1 MSTKKDEKKAAKADK
16 NEKNSKFALK
26 LSELRRER
34 GISQKKA
41 ATDLG
46 ISQALL
52 SHYEKGIRECGLD
65 FVIRCSEYY
74 SVTTDYL
81 LGVSESRNGFD
92 VDAMNQQVGEAQ
104 TPQEEENGE
113 FSVFTLGKATKY
125 LLDLAATGSDEGALK
140 YVSDYYTLCVYRGAI
155 TLAKAGLLPKE
166 MFRLDYTLG
175 RELASAALS
184 VEDAKFV
191 FIEDKSRTGSDLGE
205 KTALHSLIEKAEN
218 IIYNT
223 FVLE

>member
-1 MSTKKDEKKAAKADK
+1 M
-16 NEKNSKFALK
+16 
-26 LSELRRER
+26 
-34 GISQKKA
+34 
-41 ATDLG
+41 
-46 ISQALL
+46 
-52 SHYEKGIRECGLD
+52 
-65 FVIRCSEYY
+65 
-74 SVTTDYL
+74 
-81 LGVSESRNGFD
+81 
-92 VDAMNQQVGEAQ
+92 
-104 TPQEEENGE
+104 
-113 FSVFTLGKATKY
+113 
-125 LLDLAATGSDEGALK
+125 LDLAATGSDEGALK

-218 IIYNT
+218 II
-223 FVLE
+223 

>member
-92 VDAMNQQVGEAQ
+92 VDAMNQKTVNF
-104 TPQEEENGE
+104 P
-113 FSVFTLGKATKY
+113 F
-125 LLDLAATGSDEGALK
+125 LL
-140 YVSDYYTLCVYRGAI
+140 
-155 TLAKAGLLPKE
+155 LAKQQNICLTLLQPE
-166 MFRLDYTLG
+166 ATRV
-175 RELASAALS
+175 R
-184 VEDAKFV
+184 
-191 FIEDKSRTGSDLGE
+191 
-205 KTALHSLIEKAEN
+205 
-218 IIYNT
+218 
-223 FVLE
+223 

>member
-1 MSTKKDEKKAAKADK
+1 MSTKKDEKKAVKADK

-92 VDAMNQQVGEAQ
+92 FDAMNK
-104 TPQEEENGE
+104 QEEESGE

-125 LLDLAATGSDEGALK
+125 LIDLVVTGSDEGALK

-166 MFRLDYTLG
+166 LFSLDYTLG

-205 KTALHSLIEKAEN
+205 KTALHSLIENAEN

>member
-1 MSTKKDEKKAAKADK
+1 MSTKKEEKREARADK
-16 NEKNSKFALK
+16 AEKISKFASI
-26 LSELRRER
+26 LSQLRKER

-41 ATDLG
+41 ASDLG

-74 SVTTDYL
+74 GVTTDYL
-81 LGVSESRNGFD
+81 LGVSNNRNGLD
-92 VDAMNQQVGEAQ
+92 IDALTDN
-104 TPQEEENGE
+104 EEENGE
-113 FSVFTLGKATKY
+113 FSIFTLGKATKY
-125 LLDLAATGSDEGALK
+125 LLDLVATGSDEGALK
-140 YVSDYYTLCVYRGAI
+140 YISDYYTLCVYRGAI
-155 TLAKAGLLPKE
+155 TLAKAGMLPKE

-184 VEDAKFV
+184 IEDARFV

-205 KTALHSLIEKAEN
+205 KTALHSLIEKAED

>member
-1 MSTKKDEKKAAKADK
+1 MSTKKDEKKAANADK

-92 VDAMNQQVGEAQ
+92 VDAMNQQ
-104 TPQEEENGE
+104 EEENGE
-113 FSVFTLGKATKY
+113 FSVFTLGKATLNEFLSFIDMAKQQNICLT
-125 LLDLAATGSDEGALK
+125 LLQPEATR
-140 YVSDYYTLCVYRGAI
+140 VR
-155 TLAKAGLLPKE
+155 
-166 MFRLDYTLG
+166 
-175 RELASAALS
+175 
-184 VEDAKFV
+184 
-191 FIEDKSRTGSDLGE
+191 
-205 KTALHSLIEKAEN
+205 
-218 IIYNT
+218 
-223 FVLE
+223 

>member
-92 VDAMNQQVGEAQ
+92 FDAMNK
-104 TPQEEENGE
+104 QEEESGE

-125 LLDLAATGSDEGALK
+125 LLDLVVTGSDEGALK

-155 TLAKAGLLPKE
+155 TLQKQGCFLRNCLALTILSAESLLRLH
-166 MFRLDYTLG
+166 FRLRTQNSFSLRIN
-175 RELASAALS
+175 REQALTSAR
-184 VEDAKFV
+184 KRRF
-191 FIEDKSRTGSDLGE
+191 
-205 KTALHSLIEKAEN
+205 TALLKMQRILFTIHS
-218 IIYNT
+218 
-223 FVLE
+223 F

>member
-1 MSTKKDEKKAAKADK
+1 MSTKKMKRKPQKLIK
-16 NEKNSKFALK
+16 TKNSKFALK

-92 VDAMNQQVGEAQ
+92 FDAMNK
-104 TPQEEENGE
+104 QEEESGE

-125 LLDLAATGSDEGALK
+125 LLDLVVTGSDEGALK

-155 TLAKAGLLPKE
+155 TLAKAGLLPKGCSALTILSAGSLLRLH
-166 MFRLDYTLG
+166 FRLRTQNSFSLRIN
-175 RELASAALS
+175 REQARTSAR
-184 VEDAKFV
+184 KRRF
-191 FIEDKSRTGSDLGE
+191 
-205 KTALHSLIEKAEN
+205 TALLKRQRILFTIHS
-218 IIYNT
+218 
-223 FVLE
+223 F